1 MFVQFQSIKIHW
13 ESFYGRPYGVFWGTS
28 PCTSAE
34 CASGCC
40 QVQCSPMSV
49 RSSGLIMLFK
59 SFISLYP
66 FCLDVLSIIESSIL
80 KSLTVIVELSVSL
93 FSSVRTH
100 SVAETPPHLWHSS
113 WVCRARIRRWCRSWC
128 NARWSLPGRW
138 EPCGGPSLVPGLEGS
153 GSLSLPGSCHVELLP
168 QPLLQ
173 DDRVP
178 RWAPRPALP
187 LRNWSQSS
195 SLLGHVWTNPLW
207 RPVAWPV
214 SLWTDVESLCV
225 SDAAYRFIPSSHLLP

>member
-40 QVQCSPMSV
+40 RVQCSPMSV

-100 SVAETPPHLWHSS
+100 SVAETPPPHDILVGFAVLTSADDAAAGVTHGGAFLAGENPAVAPPWCLVSRAPALSASQAAATWNFSHSLCFRTTVS
-113 WVCRARIRRWCRSWC
+113 R
-128 NARWSLPGRW
+128 
-138 EPCGGPSLVPGLEGS
+138 GGPHGQPSRLGIGLRAHHCLAMFGQTLSEDQWPGL
-153 GSLSLPGSCHVELLP
+153 
-168 QPLLQ
+168 
-173 DDRVP
+173 
-178 RWAPRPALP
+178 
-187 LRNWSQSS
+187 
-195 SLLGHVWTNPLW
+195 
-207 RPVAWPV
+207 
-214 SLWTDVESLCV
+214 
-225 SDAAYRFIPSSHLLP
+225 